1 MRWAGQTYGGGR
13 RMQAV
18 HDFVDMVDGY
28 LWGPWMLGALA
39 LTGVFLTI
47 GLRFIPWRKLP
58 EAFRLAVQPSKGE
71 GDISPFQALM
81 TALAA
86 TVGTGNIA
94 GVATA
99 IYFGGP
105 GALFYMWVIALVG
118 MATKYS
124 EAVCAVAWREVD
136 ELGNHVGG
144 PMYYIKNGVGAKFPK
159 LALVLAPA
167 FAIFTAFAGFGIGN
181 GVQANSVALAL
192 HDNFAVPVEVTGLV
206 LMVVVGL
213 VLIGGIRR
221 IADVASML
229 VPSMIVVYMGAGLI
243 ILAMNYAAIPGA
255 VALVFDSAFNPV
267 AAEGGFLGAT
277 VMLAIRWGFA
287 RGIFSNEAGLGSA
300 AIAHA
305 AAKTDDPIQQ
315 GLVGM
320 LGTFI
325 DTIVVCTVTG
335 LVIVTSGVWT
345 SGANGAVLTSSAFDA
360 SLPYGGV
367 IVAVSLALFAF
378 TTLLGWS
385 YYGER
390 AVEFLFGVKAIVPY
404 RIVWVLA
411 VPVGAITSLD
421 FIWLLAD
428 ALNAM
433 MAIPNLIALLI
444 LSPAIFA
451 MTRNYWAKDK

>member
-1 MRWAGQTYGGGR
+1 
-13 RMQAV
+13 MQAL
-18 HDFVDMVDGY
+18 HDFVEMIDGY

-58 EAFRLAVQPSKGE
+58 EAFKLALQPSKGP

-81 TALAA
+81 TAMAA

-124 EAVCAVAWREVD
+124 EAVCAVAYREVD

-159 LALVLAPA
+159 VALVLAPA

-192 HDNFAVPVEVTGLV
+192 RDTFAVPVEVTGLA
-206 LMVVVGL
+206 LMVIVGL

-221 IADVASML
+221 IADVASAL
-229 VPSMIVVYMGAGLI
+229 VPTMIVIYLGTGLI
-243 ILAMNYAAIPGA
+243 ILAMNFAAIPSA
-255 VALVFDSAFNPV
+255 VALIFSSAFTPV

-305 AAKTDDPIQQ
+305 AAKTVDPIQQ

-325 DTIVVCTVTG
+325 DTIIVCTITG
-335 LVIVTSGVWT
+335 LVIITTGAWMSGE
-345 SGANGAVLTSSAFDA
+345 NGAVLTGTAFGSA
-360 SLPYGGV
+360 LPYGGI
-367 IVAVSLALFAF
+367 IVAVCLALFAF

-421 FIWLLAD
+421 FVWLLAD

-451 MTRNYWAKDK
+451 MTKNYWSKN